1 MINDSS
7 PKDGILLSVRNL
19 EKRFAT
25 SSGTVRALSDVS
37 FDVRRGSILGIVGE
51 SGSGKTTAGRCILR
65 LVEPSGG
72 EAVFDGVDLFK
83 LSEKELRAYR
93 KRLQII
99 FQDPYSSLNPR
110 MRVGDIIGEAIDTH
124 NLAKGAS
131 RDERIAQLLSRVGLR
146 PEHARRYPHEFSGGQ
161 RQRIGIARALAVEPE
176 LIIADEPVS
185 ALDVSVQAQVLN
197 LMQELQ
203 QQLGLTMVFI
213 SHDLSVVEYLCDDIV
228 VLYLGRIMEM
238 GPAREV
244 YSNPR
249 HPYTQVLLS
258 AAPIADPRAK
268 RERII
273 LQGDIPS
280 PLNPPSGCVFRTRC
294 PYAVQA
300 CAEIV
305 PAREEVS
312 PGHSVACI
320 RQVELSEMRRP
331 ETSGAACDTV

>member
-1 MINDSS
+1 
-7 PKDGILLSVRNL
+7 
-19 EKRFAT
+19 
-25 SSGTVRALSDVS
+25 
-37 FDVRRGSILGIVGE
+37 
-51 SGSGKTTAGRCILR
+51 
-65 LVEPSGG
+65 
-72 EAVFDGVDLFK
+72 
-83 LSEKELRAYR
+83 
-93 KRLQII
+93 
-99 FQDPYSSLNPR
+99 

-124 NLAKGAS
+124 GLARGAA
-131 RDERIAQLLSRVGLR
+131 REERIAQLLGRVGLR

-203 QQLGLTMVFI
+203 LQLGLTMVFI
-213 SHDLSVVEYLCDDIV
+213 SHDLSVIEYLCDDIV

-238 GPAREV
+238 GPAHEV
-244 YSNPR
+244 YANPR

-258 AAPIADPRAK
+258 AVPVADPRAK

-273 LQGDIPS
+273 LKGDIPS

-305 PAREEVS
+305 PPREDVS

-320 RQVELSEMRRP
+320 RQAELAGQREF
-331 ETSGAACDTV
+331 ENQENLL

>member
-1 MINDSS
+1 MTNASEPND
-7 PKDGILLSVRNL
+7 GTLLSVRNL
-19 EKRFAT
+19 EKQFPT

-37 FDVRRGSILGIVGE
+37 FDVRRGCILGIVGE

-65 LVEPSGG
+65 LIEPSGG
-72 EAVFDGVDLFK
+72 EAIFDGVDLFK

-93 KRLQII
+93 RRLQII

-124 NLAKGAS
+124 RLARGAA
-131 RDERIAQLLSRVGLR
+131 REERIAQLLGRVGLR

-238 GPAREV
+238 GPAQEV
-244 YSNPR
+244 YANPR

-258 AAPIADPRAK
+258 AVPVADPRAK
-268 RERII
+268 RDRII
-273 LQGDIPS
+273 LKGDIPS

-305 PAREEVS
+305 PPREDVS
-312 PGHSVACI
+312 RDHSVACI
-320 RQVELSEMRRP
+320 RQAELAGQREF
-331 ETSGAACDTV
+331 ENQENLL

>member
-1 MINDSS
+1 MTNASEPND
-7 PKDGILLSVRNL
+7 GTLLSVRNL
-19 EKRFAT
+19 EKQFPT

-37 FDVRRGSILGIVGE
+37 FDVRRGCILGIVGE

-65 LVEPSGG
+65 LIEPSGG
-72 EAVFDGVDLFK
+72 EAIFDGVDLFK

-93 KRLQII
+93 RRLQII

-124 NLAKGAS
+124 RLARGAA
-131 RDERIAQLLSRVGLR
+131 REERIAQLLGRVGLK

-238 GPAREV
+238 GPAQEV
-244 YSNPR
+244 YANPR

-258 AAPIADPRAK
+258 AVPVADPRAK
-268 RERII
+268 RDRII
-273 LQGDIPS
+273 LKGDIPS

-305 PAREEVS
+305 PPREDVS
-312 PGHSVACI
+312 RDHSVACI
-320 RQVELSEMRRP
+320 RQAELAGQREF
-331 ETSGAACDTV
+331 ENQENLL